1 MKASYKMKIDFYTED
16 TTEGKQ
22 LVIVFEKAKRKYEQ
36 RIIGLLKD
44 IKVSEKQAEKIESL
58 LIDLDYI
65 KA

>member
-1 MKASYKMKIDFYTED
+1 MKIDFYTED

-58 LIDLDYI
+58 LIDLDHI